1 MASSSRHQHTTMH
14 PSVNDTIR
22 PAQDQSGAKRIG
34 TVRPDMLRFMLE
46 TNCDCELVW
55 QEVDLIDCFWR
66 MKVQDGTE
74 HIVVFQ

>member
-1 MASSSRHQHTTMH
+1 M
-14 PSVNDTIR
+14 R

-46 TNCDCELVW
+46 TNCECELVW
-55 QEVDLIDCFWR
+55 QEVDVMDGFWR

-74 HIVVFQ
+74 HNFVFQSP

>member
-1 MASSSRHQHTTMH
+1 MPTQ
-14 PSVNDTIR
+14 N
-22 PAQDQSGAKRIG
+22 QSGAKGIG

-74 HIVVFQ
+74 HNVVFQLP